1 MPPTAAKATPKPPK
15 VALYAHPACNDF
27 VFNIPFAL
35 LQTEYQGRT
44 LFDLSICSL
53 NGENVYTQ
61 FGAVIP
67 VQGDLSL
74 LEQAEVVVIAGWQM
88 GEIPHADLLNAL
100 KQADGRGAKIIAL
113 CYGTYVAAYAG
124 ILQGKNA
131 TTHWLAADD
140 FQQRFP
146 NILLDNNRLY
156 IEDGNILTS
165 AGASGGLDCLLY
177 WIRQIYGAH
186 IANDLA
192 RLLVAPPHREGGPAQ
207 FIRKPLAERT
217 GDSKINTLLDFLREN
232 LAQTH
237 RLDDLAERLNL
248 SRRTFSRHFKQATGL
263 TLGDW
268 LLQERLCQAQD
279 LLQDSDDSIER
290 IAEKSGFGTA
300 SNLRGQFKAQFHT
313 SPNAWRKT
321 FRSGE

>member
-1 MPPTAAKATPKPPK
+1 MAAMVADWGASET
-15 VALYAHPACNDF
+15 VAL
-27 VFNIPFAL
+27 
-35 LQTEYQGRT
+35 G
-44 LFDLSICSL
+44 SL
-53 NGENVYTQ
+53 TV
-61 FGAVIP
+61 AVW
-67 VQGDLSL
+67 
-74 LEQAEVVVIAGWQM
+74 AGWSAHRSAQ
-88 GEIPHADLLNAL
+88 EAKRANA
-100 KQADGRGAKIIAL
+100 QAMYLPG
-113 CYGTYVAAYAG
+113 V
-124 ILQGKNA
+124 
-131 TTHWLAADD
+131 
-140 FQQRFP
+140 RFDRRAS
-146 NILLDNNRLY
+146 NWKTRWCC
-156 IEDGNILTS
+156 S
-165 AGASGGLDCLLY
+165 AFP
-177 WIRQIYGAH
+177 
-186 IANDLA
+186 
-192 RLLVAPPHREGGPAQ
+192 RLLVAPPHREGGQAQ

-268 LLQERLCQAQD
+268 LLQERLRQAQD

-300 SNLRGQFKAQFHT
+300 SNLREQFKAQFHT